1 MNQEERDEE
10 MLREFLE
17 GDSALSRL
25 YRRDA
30 HEEPNAQLDAT
41 ILAEARRNLA
51 RTSRVAHSPF
61 ARHWVV
67 PTSLAAVLV
76 LSVSVVL
83 LTPDPVRQP
92 GIEMDGVAETPGAAG
107 SLADAPKAAAS
118 GEEMPAPAGAPS
130 LAKPAMDREQDSDAE
145 DESTG
150 GRASGLVPLQPPAR
164 QQRAHEPVA
173 KSSEKRERKAL
184 RLKSVPS
191 NEQQP
196 RPAPATGAGVA
207 EQAAAPSTS
216 RARVE
221 SLAEPLAELPPGP
234 HAMPA
239 DTVQADPEAWL
250 RFIESLLKEQNPQ
263 AARSN
268 LRAFRSRYPD
278 LPLPAALMPLA
289 ASLDAERP

>member
-1 MNQEERDEE
+1 MNPEERDEE

-30 HEEPNAQLDAT
+30 HEEPNAELDAT

-51 RTSRVAHSPF
+51 RTSHVAHSPF

-83 LTPDPVRQP
+83 LTPDPVRHP
-92 GIEMDGVAETPGAAG
+92 GVEFDGVAESPAPAG
-107 SLADAPKAAAS
+107 SLADAPETAAS
-118 GEEMPAPAGAPS
+118 GEELSA
-130 LAKPAMDREQDSDAE
+130 
-145 DESTG
+145 
-150 GRASGLVPLQPPAR
+150 PAR
-164 QQRAHEPVA
+164 QQRADEVVG
-173 KSSEKRERKAL
+173 KSSETRERKAA
-184 RLKSVPS
+184 RFKSAPGD
-191 NEQQP
+191 EQQP

-207 EQAAAPSTS
+207 EEAAAPSVS
-216 RARVE
+216 RTP
-221 SLAEPLAELPPGP
+221 AEPLPGRQ
-234 HAMPA
+234 AMPA
-239 DTVQADPEAWL
+239 DTVQADPAAWL

-268 LRAFRSRYPD
+268 LRAFRTRYPD
-278 LPLPAALMPLA
+278 FSLPAALMPLA

>member
-1 MNQEERDEE
+1 MNPEERDEE
-10 MLREFLE
+10 IIREFLE

-92 GIEMDGVAETPGAAG
+92 GVEFDGVAEVPAPAG
-107 SLADAPKAAAS
+107 SLADAPQTAAS
-118 GEEMPAPAGAPS
+118 DEEMSAPASAP
-130 LAKPAMDREQDSDAE
+130 LPAEPAMDREQDSGAE
-145 DESTG
+145 DSATG
-150 GRASGLVPLQPPAR
+150 GRASRFAPLPAPAR
-164 QQRAHEPVA
+164 QQRADEPVG
-173 KSSEKRERKAL
+173 KSSEKRERKAA
-184 RLKSVPS
+184 RFNSVPGS
-191 NEQQP
+191 EQQP

-207 EQAAAPSTS
+207 EEATSPSVS
-216 RARVE
+216 RT
-221 SLAEPLAELPPGP
+221 LAEPLPGP
-234 HAMPA
+234 LPGLHAMPA
-239 DTVQADPEAWL
+239 DTVQADPAAWL
-250 RFIESLLKEQNPQ
+250 RFIESLLKEQNQQ

-268 LRAFRSRYPD
+268 LRAFRTRYPD
-278 LPLPAALMPLA
+278 FSLPAALMPLA